1 VSALDSVLYWIGVLL
16 YVYWFVLIARVA
28 MSWVLALSQ
37 YRPSGVA
44 AIAFEFVYSIT
55 DPPERALRRF
65 IPDLTMG
72 SFVLPTAF
80 LVLIIGVRIL
90 VNVLMAG

>member
-1 VSALDSVLYWIGVLL
+1 MNEVFDWIALLIMI
-16 YVYWFVLIARVA
+16 YVYWVVLIVRVVR
-28 MSWVLALSQ
+28 SWALALTQ
-37 YRPSGVA
+37 YRPTGA
-44 AIAFEFVYSIT
+44 AAVAFEFVYSVT

-65 IPDLTMG
+65 IPDITMG
-72 SFVLPTAF
+72 SVVIPTAF